1 MSKDLYTRE
10 KKVQGRGDMVLTGKQ
25 EQFALN
31 VVKGMSLSDAYR
43 ECYDCEGSSDETIWT
58 EASLLNSNPKVAKR
72 IQELRDQLAIPHI
85 MTAQERLEL
94 LTDIIKASEEHDI
107 NARLKAMDI
116 MNKMTGEYVQKI
128 DANVN
133 ADVDICIELSDE

>member
-1 MSKDLYTRE
+1 M
-10 KKVQGRGDMVLTGKQ
+10 LTKKQ

-31 VVKGMSLSDAYR
+31 VVKGMTLSDAYR
-43 ECYDCEGSSDETIWT
+43 ECYDCENSSPETIWV
-58 EASLLNSNPKVAKR
+58 EASLLKDNPKVAER
-72 IQELRDQLAIPHI
+72 IRELRERLAEPHI

-94 LTDIIKASEEHDI
+94 LTNIVKAEEEHDI
-107 NARLKAMDI
+107 NARLKALDI